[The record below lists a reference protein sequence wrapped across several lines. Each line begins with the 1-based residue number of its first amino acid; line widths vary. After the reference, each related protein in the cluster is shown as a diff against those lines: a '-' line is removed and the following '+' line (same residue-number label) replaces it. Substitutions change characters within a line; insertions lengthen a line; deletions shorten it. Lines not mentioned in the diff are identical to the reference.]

1 MKTTSLPRSQIV
13 IGLLLAAVM
22 VATRIH
28 HFGSAIQLPDASL
41 AIFFLVG
48 VYLRPAW
55 FFPLFLATAALIDYV
70 AITVGGVSSWCVT
83 PAYFFLIPTYA
94 SVWAAGRWYAPHH
107 RDSWRTLVPLMGA
120 LVCGTTVAFLISN
133 GSFYLFSGRFQDVTA
148 TTYAARVTRYLPS
161 YVGYTFMYVLLAA
174 LVYATTAAL
183 TGLRIGH
190 PVESKK

>member
-1 MKTTSLPRSQIV
+1 MKNLSSPGSQIAV
-13 IGLLLAAVM
+13 AVSLIAVM
-22 VATRIH
+22 IATRIH

-48 VYLRPAW
+48 IYLRPAW
-55 FFPLFLATAALIDYV
+55 FFPLFLATAALIDYI
-70 AITVGGVSSWCVT
+70 AIAKGGVSSWCVT

-107 RDSWRTLVPLMGA
+107 RDSWLTLVSLMGA
-120 LVCGTTVAFLISN
+120 LACGTTVAFLISN
-133 GSFYLFSGRFQDVTA
+133 GSFYLFSGRFQGVA
-148 TTYAARVTRYLPS
+148 AATYAARVTRYLLP

-174 LVYATTAAL
+174 MVHVSTVTL
-183 TGLRIGH
+183 TGLRASR